1 MSSAI
6 IRTGGQQYRVS
17 AGDVL
22 RLANIAGDAGQDVVF
37 DEVLALLGDTTNPDQ
52 STPVQTTLGQPL
64 VSGAKVTAQIVRHGR
79 GEKLIVFKFKRRK
92 RYKRKNG
99 HRQNFT
105 EVKITGI
112 SA

>member
-6 IRTGGQQYRVS
+6 FRTGGQQYRVS

-22 RLANIAGDAGQDVVF
+22 RLATIAGEAGQDVVF
-37 DEVLALLGDTTNPDQ
+37 DQVLAVLGTSSSD
-52 STPVQTTLGQPL
+52 VTTLGQPL
-64 VSGAKVTAQIVRHGR
+64 VSGAKVTAQIVRHAR
-79 GEKLIVFKFKRRK
+79 GEKLVIFKFKRRK

>member
-6 IRTGGQQYRVS
+6 IRSGGQQFRVS

-22 RLANIAGDAGQDVVF
+22 RLASIPGDAGQDVVF
-37 DEVLALLGDTTNPDQ
+37 DEVLALLGD
-52 STPVQTTLGQPL
+52 STTLGQPL
-64 VSGAKVTAQIVRHGR
+64 VKGAKVTAQIVRQTR
-79 GEKLIVFKFKRRK
+79 GEKLVVFKFRRRK

-99 HRQNFT
+99 HRQNLT

-112 SA
+112 SV

>member
-6 IRTGGQQYRVS
+6 FRTGGQQYRVS
-17 AGDVL
+17 EGDVL
-22 RLANIAGDAGQDVVF
+22 RLATIAGDAGQDVVF
-37 DEVLALLGDTTNPDQ
+37 DQVLAVLGDSP
-52 STPVQTTLGQPL
+52 TLGQPL
-64 VSGAKVTAQIVRHGR
+64 VQGAKVTAQIVRHDR
-79 GEKLIVFKFKRRK
+79 GEKLVIFKFKRRK

-105 EVKITGI
+105 EVKITAI

>member
-6 IRTGGQQYRVS
+6 IRNGGQQFRVS

-22 RLANIAGDAGQDVVF
+22 HLASIQGDAGQDVVF
-37 DEVLALLGDTTNPDQ
+37 DEVLALLGD
-52 STPVQTTLGQPL
+52 STTLGQPL
-64 VSGAKVTAQIVRHGR
+64 VKGAKVTAQIVRHLR
-79 GEKLIVFKFKRRK
+79 GEKLIVFKFRRRK

-99 HRQNFT
+99 HRQNLT